1 MILSIFGIV
10 GVQAFWIVTSWEN
23 KEEEFSLAI
32 NQTLQSVAR
41 EIQNRELSDYIAA
54 YQQLIDSVGKP
65 TESNFTDVFLFMDD
79 DKPNNLSTFF
89 AFGILE
95 EDYNI
100 QRGYFDP
107 VLGQQDSTTLKDYKG
122 VRTTTILKRDVFNR
136 ENRLTSSIQ
145 KLKRIDRLS
154 SYDEAKYRDAY
165 MDYANTLPIHR
176 RINNQEVATLLEL
189 EFQERD
195 IQIPYQFGI
204 YNDGLGTKIKSLNYQ
219 ETQEGAAYNTP
230 VFLDQQGNSPYELR
244 VTFPSRDRYV
254 MSSIFGVAGLSLVL
268 TLFIISVS
276 AGALYQ
282 IIRQKKIS
290 EIKTDFINNMS
301 HEFKT
306 PIATINLALDA
317 IANPKTIAI
326 PSKILQ
332 YTNMIREE
340 NTRMLTQVENVLKIS
355 QLERGTTLLEWERL
369 HLNELIAEAVNH
381 VTLIVENKKGYIR
394 THLKAN
400 EAYFKGDFNHF
411 TNLIINILDNAIKY
425 TDGAPEIDIFTQQQ
439 GKLATLIIQ
448 DKGMGMDAA
457 TQRMVFEKFYRQE
470 GGNVHNIKGH
480 GLGLSYVKKIIELHH
495 CKINVESKKGEG
507 SRFIITIP
515 LQPQP
520 QTAS

>member
-1 MILSIFGIV
+1 MVLSIFGIV
-10 GVQAFWIVTSWEN
+10 GVQAFWILTSWEN
-23 KEEEFSLAI
+23 KEEAFSLAV
-32 NQTLQSVAR
+32 NQTLQSVSR
-41 EIQNRELSDYIAA
+41 EIQNRELSDYISA
-54 YQQLIDSVGKP
+54 YQKLIDSVGRP
-65 TESNFTDVFLFMDD
+65 TESNFTDIFLFLDD

-100 QRGYFDP
+100 SGSYFDP
-107 VLGQQDSTTLKDYKG
+107 VLGQQDTTSIKDYKG
-122 VRTTTILKRDVFNR
+122 IRTTTILKNDVFNR

-145 KLKRIDRLS
+145 KLKRIDRLN

-176 RINNQEVATLLEL
+176 RMNNQEVTMLLDT
-189 EFQERD
+189 EFQDRD

-204 YNDGLGTKIKSLNYQ
+204 YNEGLGTKIRSTNYV
-219 ETQEGAAYNTP
+219 ETQEGAVYSTP
-230 VFLDQQGNSPYELR
+230 VFIDQQGNSPYELR
-244 VTFPSRDRYV
+244 VTFPTRDRYV
-254 MSSIFGVAGLSLVL
+254 LSSIVGVAGLSFLL
-268 TLFIISVS
+268 TLFIIIVS

-317 IANPKTIAI
+317 IANPKTIDT
-326 PSKILQ
+326 PSKVLQ

-355 QLERGTTLLEWERL
+355 QLERGTTLLDWEQLDL
-369 HLNELIAEAVNH
+369 HEIIIEAINH
-381 VTLIVENKKGYIR
+381 VSLIVESKAGYIKK
-394 THLKAN
+394 HFNAP
-400 EAYFKGDFNHF
+400 ESYFEGDFNHF
-411 TNLIINILDNAIKY
+411 TNLIVNILDNAIKY
-425 TDGAPEIDIFTQQQ
+425 SDGAPEIDISTEMQ
-439 GKLATLIIQ
+439 GKMIVLTIQ
-448 DKGMGMDAA
+448 DKGIGMDTA

-480 GLGLSYVKKIIELHH
+480 GLGLSYVKKIIDLHH
-495 CKINVESKKGEG
+495 CKINLESKKGMG
-507 SRFIITIP
+507 SKFIISIP
-515 LQPQP
+515 LKRP
-520 QTAS
+520 TK

>member
-10 GVQAFWIVTSWEN
+10 GVQAFWISTSWEN
-23 KEEEFSLAI
+23 KEEEFSLAV

-54 YQQLIDSVGKP
+54 YQKLIDSVGKP
-65 TESNFTDVFLFMDD
+65 TESNFTDIFLFLDD

-95 EDYNI
+95 EDYQI
-100 QRGYFDP
+100 ERGYFDP
-107 VLGQQDSTTLKDYKG
+107 MLGRIDSTQIKDYKG
-122 VRTTTILKRDVFNR
+122 IRTTTILKKDVFNR
-136 ENRLTSSIQ
+136 ENRLSSSIQ
-145 KLKRIDRLS
+145 KLKRIDRLN

-176 RINNQEVATLLEL
+176 RVSNEELSALLQLAFED
-189 EFQERD
+189 RD

-204 YNDGLGTKIKSLNYQ
+204 YNHGLATKIRSVNYQ
-219 ETQEGAAYNTP
+219 EAQEGAAYNTP
-230 VFLDQQGNSPYELR
+230 VFLDQQGNSPYQLR
-244 VTFPSRDRYV
+244 VTFPTRDRYV
-254 MSSIFGVAGLSLVL
+254 TSSILGVAGLSLVL
-268 TLFIISVS
+268 TLFITLVS

-317 IANPKTIAI
+317 IANPKTIDTPA
-326 PSKILQ
+326 KILQ

-355 QLERGTTLLEWERL
+355 QLERGTTLLDWEAIDL
-369 HLNELIAEAVNH
+369 HELIIEAVNH
-381 VTLIVENKKGYIR
+381 VTLIVENKQGYIK
-394 THLKAN
+394 THFKAQN
-400 EAYFKGDFNHF
+400 AFFEGDYNHF
-411 TNLIINILDNAIKY
+411 TNLIVNILDNAIKY
-425 TDGAPEIDIFTQQQ
+425 TEGAPRIDIFTEEKGSSALLTIEDQ
-439 GKLATLIIQ
+439 GI
-448 DKGMGMDAA
+448 GMDSA

-470 GGNVHNIKGH
+470 GGNIHNIKGH
-480 GLGLSYVKKIIELHH
+480 GLGLSYVKKIVELHH
-495 CKINVESKKGEG
+495 CKIQLESKKGVG
-507 SRFIITIP
+507 TRFIISIP
-515 LQPQP
+515 LKPR
-520 QTAS
+520 TT